1 MSRALRG
8 DFERLRDRGVASTLT
23 QPAPTSTPGHEPEAP
38 SDETTAAAADDGADN
53 VTRVGLLSRLL
64 GR

>member
-23 QPAPTSTPGHEPEAP
+23 QPAPPPTPSHEVDAPPAEA
-38 SDETTAAAADDGADN
+38 DVADRDVDD
-53 VTRVGLLSRLL
+53 VTRAGLLSRLL